1 MTGYLSSHTES
12 SFHENGSQFSI
23 RPSQSVA
30 TDGTLVDAGKMA
42 LASWLLAP
50 IRAPRALPLLP
61 GAIDD
66 AMTREGTA
74 TCAPSAAT
82 TGAKR
87 KSPPASPAGVNP
99 FSIASRAASAPCTSS
114 RRGADANPETL
125 PRGDY
130 HLPNHPSSLLR
141 YEPAAMSCT
150 RDEYE
155 QLWRF
160 ADSVAPTPN
169 PMNKRVNL
177 LRKQATFGATYR
189 FGAQVRERVDLPSRD
204 TWPALVR
211 RCVEDAVERTS
222 DGKRDAYRSG
232 IAAHV
237 NWYPDGRAGMG
248 RHRDA
253 EPDLVPGAPIFSYSF
268 SSASARG
275 LPRIFDVY
283 RLGAKRPIAAVPLS
297 HGDVLVMAG
306 TMQETHEHG
315 VRGTARRAYAGESRI
330 NVTVRAFKPGSLA
343 VRVEKSANNT

>member
-1 MTGYLSSHTES
+1 M
-12 SFHENGSQFSI
+12 
-23 RPSQSVA
+23 
-30 TDGTLVDAGKMA
+30 TDGTLGRTGKMA

-87 KSPPASPAGVNP
+87 KSPSSSPASTPGVNP
-99 FSIASRAASAPCTSS
+99 FSIASRAASAPSTSS
-114 RRGADANPETL
+114 RRGADPNPKTL

-160 ADSVAPTPN
+160 ADKIAPTPN
-169 PMNKRVNL
+169 PMNKNVNL

-189 FGAQVRERVDLPSRD
+189 FGVQVSQRVDLPSRD

-211 RCVEDAVERTS
+211 RCVDDAVQRVDPS
-222 DGKRDAYRSG
+222 DGARDSYRANV
-232 IAAHV
+232 AAHV
-237 NWYPDGRAGMG
+237 NWYPDGRSGMG

-268 SSASARG
+268 SSASADG

-283 RLGAKRPIAAVPLS
+283 RLGAKRPIAALPLS

-306 TMQETHEHG
+306 TTQETHEHG
-315 VRGTARRAYAGESRI
+315 VRATAKRAYAGESRI
-330 NVTVRAFKPGSLA
+330 NVTVRAFKPGSRA
-343 VRVEKSANNT
+343 VRVEK

>member
-1 MTGYLSSHTES
+1 M
-12 SFHENGSQFSI
+12 
-23 RPSQSVA
+23 A

-87 KSPPASPAGVNP
+87 KSPPASPASSGVNP

-189 FGAQVRERVDLPSRD
+189 FGAQVSERVDLPSRD

-232 IAAHV
+232 VAAHV

-315 VRGTARRAYAGESRI
+315 VRATARRAYAGESRI

>member
-1 MTGYLSSHTES
+1 
-12 SFHENGSQFSI
+12 
-23 RPSQSVA
+23 
-30 TDGTLVDAGKMA
+30 
-42 LASWLLAP
+42 
-50 IRAPRALPLLP
+50 
-61 GAIDD
+61 
-66 AMTREGTA
+66 
-74 TCAPSAAT
+74 
-82 TGAKR
+82 
-87 KSPPASPAGVNP
+87 
-99 FSIASRAASAPCTSS
+99 
-114 RRGADANPETL
+114 
-125 PRGDY
+125 
-130 HLPNHPSSLLR
+130 
-141 YEPAAMSCT
+141 MSCT

-189 FGAQVRERVDLPSRD
+189 FGAQVSERVDLPSRD